1 MKVVRKS
8 SRAFLICFSCNVSE
22 TSYAEGTMIIRAEK
36 PEDQIGIRHINTEAF
51 DTDAEVNLIDA
62 LRKRGIPLISLVAE
76 ENGELVGHILF
87 SPVTLEADN
96 CSVSMAGLAPMAVAP
111 AFQKR
116 EIGSML
122 VEEGLRH
129 CKKEGYDAVCVLG
142 HPDYYP
148 RFGFVPSVNYGIKS
162 EFDVPAEVFM
172 AKELREGALAECN
185 GIVKYHDLFNQV

>member
-1 MKVVRKS
+1 
-8 SRAFLICFSCNVSE
+8 
-22 TSYAEGTMIIRAEK
+22 MIIRLEK

-51 DTDAEVNLIDA
+51 DTDAEANLIDA
-62 LRKRGIPLISLVAE
+62 LRKSGIPLISLVAE

-96 CSVSMAGLAPMAVAP
+96 CSISIAGLAPMAVAP

-122 VEEGLRH
+122 VEEGLKH
-129 CKKEGYDAVCVLG
+129 CKKAGYAAVVVLG

-148 RFGFVPSVNYGIKS
+148 RFGFIPSVNYGIKS

-172 AKELREGALAECN
+172 AKELRKRALADCN
-185 GIVKYHDLFNQV
+185 GIVKYHKVFNQL